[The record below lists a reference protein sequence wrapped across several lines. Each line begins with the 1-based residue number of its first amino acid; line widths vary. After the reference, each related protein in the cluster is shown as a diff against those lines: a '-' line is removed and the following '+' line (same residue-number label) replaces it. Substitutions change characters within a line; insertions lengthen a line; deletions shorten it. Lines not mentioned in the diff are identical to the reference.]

1 MLLILPLS
9 VTFPLKTKKDR
20 TVKYSLNEFLLD
32 LSDKSWNNARKP
44 NHAYQFKAK
53 KHLQDIVK
61 GQLATMP
68 PLDMTKRK
76 EVILTIFR
84 GNNRGMDVVDNPVV
98 LIKFAMDIVKINHAE
113 DDNWKYFKRSIMQDG
128 GLDRE
133 NPRAELLIKDVEDD
147 MDQGDIPKFEEINP
161 DSDELLGNDQNASK
175 QSGEIEP
182 KKGNFC

>member
-1 MLLILPLS
+1 M
-9 VTFPLKTKKDR
+9 
-20 TVKYSLNEFLLD
+20 LD
-32 LSDKSWNNARKP
+32 LSDRSWNNARKP

-53 KHLQDIVK
+53 KHLQDIVA
-61 GQLATMP
+61 GQLATMA

-84 GNNRGMDVVDNPVV
+84 ANNRGMDVVDNPVV

-128 GLDRE
+128 GLDRK

-147 MDQGDIPKFEEINP
+147 VEQKYIVIGRRYP
-161 DSDELLGNDQNASK
+161 DSDEWYNCKDAKTGGHCVVHKELL
-175 QSGEIEP
+175 
-182 KKGNFC
+182 

>member
-1 MLLILPLS
+1 MLLTLPLS

-53 KHLQDIVK
+53 RHLQEIVK
-61 GQLATMP
+61 SQLATIE

-76 EVILTIFR
+76 EVILTVFR
-84 GNNRGMDVVDNPVV
+84 ADNRCMDVIDNPVV
-98 LIKFAMDIVKINHAE
+98 LIKFALDIVKINHII

-128 GLDRE
+128 GVDKG

-147 MDQGDIPKFEEINP
+147 IGQGEDHN
-161 DSDELLGNDQNASK
+161 NDRGQH
-175 QSGEIEP
+175 QR
-182 KKGNFC
+182 F